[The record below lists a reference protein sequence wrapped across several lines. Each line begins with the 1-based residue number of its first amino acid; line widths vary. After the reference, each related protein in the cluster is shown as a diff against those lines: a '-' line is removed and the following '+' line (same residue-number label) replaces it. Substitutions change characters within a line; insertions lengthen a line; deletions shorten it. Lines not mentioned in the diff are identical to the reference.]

1 MPDIPTMREAGF
13 PGLEATTWQALFG
26 PSGLPEPI
34 VNKLNAAINDYL
46 KRPGSKEALSQI
58 GLRAIGGS
66 PSVINEAIAKDKE
79 LWGPLIKEHNLT
91 LDN

>member
-58 GLRAIGGS
+58 GLRPIGGP
-66 PSVINEAIAKDKE
+66 PSVVNEAIAKDKA
-79 LWGPLIKEHNLT
+79 LWGPLIKEHTLT